1 MIETFRY
8 PDHLRE
14 VLSRR
19 DGKWRFA
26 VPVDPLGYCP
36 KCRASVDEL
45 VARKFAVLLDRAP
58 MNWREVYVYLLT
70 PCGSALCRDEKIGV
84 R

>member
-1 MIETFRY
+1 MIESFKY

-19 DGKWRFA
+19 DSKWRFA
-26 VPVDPLGYCP
+26 VPFDPRGLCA

-45 VARKFAVLLDRAP
+45 RERGFAIHLDIAP
-58 MNWREVYVYLLT
+58 MNGRIVHVYLLT
-70 PCGSALCRDEKIGV
+70 PRGSALCRDEKIGV
-84 R
+84 K

>member
-1 MIETFRY
+1 MIETFKY
-8 PDHLRE
+8 PDHLRD

-19 DGKWRFA
+19 DSKTA
-26 VPVDPLGYCP
+26 GYCA

-45 VARKFAVLLDRAP
+45 VARGFAVLLDCAP
-58 MNWREVYVYLLT
+58 MNFREVYVYLLT
-70 PCGSALCRDEKIGV
+70 PRGSALCRDEKIGV